1 MQPCC
6 GAAFAGAAAGAADCC
21 GGGGG
26 GGGNV
31 LTTGAGA
38 ATTVAR
44 GIATVSVCSPF
55 CSVAAL
61 RSTDCKIQP
70 LWPSPV
76 RSRTVSRVAVSM
88 NTATPSLPLA
98 TVPTS
103 VKFGCCGA
111 AGGGGGGG
119 RGAAAGGLA
128 ITCAGARRDGVNS
141 GRV

>member
-6 GAAFAGAAAGAADCC
+6 GAAFAGAAAGAAVFW

-61 RSTDCKIQP
+61 RSTDRRIQP
-70 LWPSPV
+70 PWPSPV
-76 RSRTVSRVAVSM
+76 RRLAVSM
-88 NTATPSLPLA
+88 NTATPSFPLA

-119 RGAAAGGLA
+119 RGAATGALA
-128 ITCAGARRDGVNS
+128 ITGAGAPRAGLNR
-141 GRV
+141 GRA